1 MAGGSWSEYEAAIAA
16 YGAANPEVEILIVT
30 WGGGGGGKRPGSGH
44 CFKCGQPGHWAN
56 RCPNK

>member
-1 MAGGSWSEYEAAIAA
+1 MAGGSWSEYEAAIAD

-30 WGGGGGGKRPGSGH
+30 WGGGGGKRPGSGH